1 MALPLGAV
9 LCFFNLLG
17 ARAFARTELALQIRF
32 HTPLSYPPPYPPRPI
47 FTRYRDPTIS
57 EIESGRLATTR
68 GGLVRETSFYKNTY
82 AMVRPFSLPKF
93 TSLTRQLVHGPDIL
107 SSFILLHSHQAR
119 YHTPSF
125 SWYRHFR
132 AAILGPHPS
141 SARCPPCRQTSWHLA
156 GECCCRGTLPRR
168 PMKNKFLTGATAQCI
183 ANNPQLV
190 E

>member
-17 ARAFARTELALQIRF
+17 ARAFARAELALQIRF
-32 HTPLSYPPPYPPRPI
+32 HTPLSHPPPYPPRPI

-68 GGLVRETSFYKNTY
+68 GGLIRETSFYKNTY
-82 AMVRPFSLPKF
+82 AMVRSFSPPKSHISYS
-93 TSLTRQLVHGPDIL
+93 TLVHGPDIL

-125 SWYRHFR
+125 SRYHHFR
-132 AAILGPHPS
+132 AAVHDSHSS
-141 SARCPPCRQTSWHLA
+141 SACCPPCR
-156 GECCCRGTLPRR
+156 
-168 PMKNKFLTGATAQCI
+168 
-183 ANNPQLV
+183 
-190 E
+190 